1 MSKYADVMKRY
12 TEKGISTDTIEYA
25 ISSVKEG
32 SKREHILES
41 LTASY
46 RGMQPMEAN
55 MLLEELFLMNGG
67 EFKKENRTGY
77 LYGAFFLLL
86 GVLCAAY
93 IAYTFIAGVTWHR
106 PILSS
111 IGAVTGLGAGLSLI
125 IKSLRGKYRDIDDP
139 FVD

>member
-1 MSKYADVMKRY
+1 MSKYADVIKRY
-12 TEKGISTDTIEYA
+12 TEKGVSPDNIEYA

-32 SKREHILES
+32 AKREHILGS

-77 LYGAFFLLL
+77 LYGTLFLLL
-86 GVLCAAY
+86 GGLCAAY
-93 IAYTFIAGVTWHR
+93 IAYTFI
-106 PILSS
+106 S
-111 IGAVTGLGAGLSLI
+111 GAATGLLAGLSLV
-125 IKSLRGKYRDIDDP
+125 IKSLRGKYRDSDDP